1 MKKAQ
6 TKGKSAK
13 SDAKKKPAP
22 EAEAKGPAEGP
33 AEEALIS
40 KDQVLRLQADFEN
53 FRKRTVRERAEW
65 YRKANEDLMTELL
78 PVLDH
83 FELGLRSAEEHDAD
97 RDVVDGFRLV
107 YDQMLSSLKKFGLE
121 PIDAEG
127 QPFDPH
133 LHEAMTHLP
142 SDEHPE
148 DTVIT
153 QTRRGYKLGDM
164 LLRAAQ
170 VVVSGGPG
178 PEADDSSA
186 EGEG

>member
-1 MKKAQ
+1 MDN
-6 TKGKSAK
+6 S
-13 SDAKKKPAP
+13 
-22 EAEAKGPAEGP
+22 
-33 AEEALIS
+33 
-40 KDQVLRLQADFEN
+40 VLLVLQI
-53 FRKRTVRERAEW
+53 
-65 YRKANEDLMTELL
+65 
-78 PVLDH
+78 
-83 FELGLRSAEEHDAD
+83 
-97 RDVVDGFRLV
+97 
-107 YDQMLSSLKKFGLE
+107 QMLSSLKKFGLE